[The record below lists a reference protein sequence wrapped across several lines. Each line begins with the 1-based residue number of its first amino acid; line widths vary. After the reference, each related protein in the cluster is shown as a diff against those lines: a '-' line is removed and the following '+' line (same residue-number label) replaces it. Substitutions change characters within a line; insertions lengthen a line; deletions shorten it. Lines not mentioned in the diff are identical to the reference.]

1 MSATADQGS
10 GGKIDDMFAAIYK
23 QLMAMD
29 ELSSVVERIDL
40 AQTQIA
46 TNTGRVPRRQAIHH
60 TAYHSILAIVGMEM
74 LMMTRATR
82 SCPRCT
88 SLSF

>member
-40 AQTQIA
+40 AQT
-46 TNTGRVPRRQAIHH
+46 
-60 TAYHSILAIVGMEM
+60 
-74 LMMTRATR
+74 
-82 SCPRCT
+82 
-88 SLSF
+88 